1 MSLEESNRRINRL
14 IAMHKKLSEAN
25 MASLPSQVEKRKR
38 STSAVNASNTVHIR
52 EADQLQQLTSSPTP
66 ISPVHKR
73 SKRVGSKNSLVW
85 KHFETGLRGQ
95 DPIATCKY
103 CGQVYACD
111 RSTHG
116 ISTLAFSCWYCI
128 ILPACLSVHYIVYL
142 LLLASCDLMIWCY
155 WRLFICYDVGFIELQ
170 NSFLYLLFLLM
181 IMIKL
186 LFFVM
191 LQISLRDASMR
202 VLLLM
207 LF

>member
-1 MSLEESNRRINRL
+1 MSLEESNHRINRL
-14 IAMHKKLSEAN
+14 IAMHKILSEAN
-25 MASLPSQVEKRKR
+25 KASLPSQVEKRKR
-38 STSAVNASNTVHIR
+38 STSAVNAVSTA
-52 EADQLQQLTSSPTP
+52 ADQLQQLTSSPTS
-66 ISPVHKR
+66 ISPVQKR
-73 SKRVGSKNSLVW
+73 SKRVGSKKSLVW
-85 KHFETGLRGQ
+85 KHFDTGLRGQ

-116 ISTLAFSCWYCI
+116 ISTLAFSCWHCI

-142 LLLASCDLMIWCY
+142 LLLASRDLMIWCY

-186 LFFVM
+186 LFFIM

-207 LF
+207 LV